1 MVCLKDKTS
10 SRILNLWREK
20 NARSSLKGATAKHE
34 LILFSN
40 STFCGNPQTFS
51 QNLNYNPIAM
61 EQETAILFLLASL
74 DSKLYNYDDCAISKN
89 NIMNSWEK
97 NEENLKF

>member
-1 MVCLKDKTS
+1 MMVCFKDKAKDHVIVSLIRRAAEFGTC
-10 SRILNLWREK
+10 EEKK

-34 LILFSN
+34 LMLFFI

-51 QNLNYNPIAM
+51 HNLNYNPIAM

-74 DSKLYNYDDCAISKN
+74 MAQNCT
-89 NIMNSWEK
+89 IMTTAPLAK
-97 NEENLKF
+97 TNL